1 MTAASQELDRIE
13 RSLQVSADSSLS
25 VVLSGLEEYTL
36 YSVVLSAAT
45 SAGSGPE
52 TVATARTNQSGT
64 LYC

>member
-1 MTAASQELDRIE
+1 MTAASQELDRTE

-36 YSVVLSAAT
+36 YSVVLSVAT

-64 LYC
+64 LYW